1 MVNFISFLIV
11 AAGVLVAIPTT
22 MFFLEVV
29 AAIVLP
35 QRAILSPGNRQRPRV
50 AVLVPAHNES
60 SGIVPTLADVRAQIR
75 ADDRLVVVADNCTDD
90 TGAVATVSGAEVID
104 RNEPERKGKGYAL
117 AWGLRY
123 LGADPPEV
131 VIVIDADCRLAEKVI
146 DRLAIAC
153 AVTHRPVQ
161 ALDLMTAPDKSLIDF
176 RVAEFAWRLKNWVR
190 PLGLRALN
198 LPCQLMGTGMAFP
211 WYVVRSVDLA
221 SGSTVEDLKLGL
233 ELTLAGKPPMFCPF
247 PGVTSEFPLTPKG
260 VHNQRLRWEQ
270 GHIGAVVKMA
280 PRLIFLAIIR
290 ADLDL
295 LALALDTA
303 VPPLAILGV
312 LVFLISMVA
321 GVAALLGISSVAIL
335 ISLVSYGEL
344 IGGVFLAWLKY
355 GQDLIRPDS
364 LLSMFFYLS
373 AKLPLY
379 LKIVSGN
386 SQWTRTDRR
395 KV

>member
-1 MVNFISFLIV
+1 MVNFISLLIV
-11 AAGVLVAIPTT
+11 AAGVLVAIPST

-29 AAIVLP
+29 AAIMLP

-60 SGIVPTLADVRAQIR
+60 SGIVPTLADIRAQIG

-153 AVTHRPVQ
+153 AVTQRPVQ

-211 WYVVRSVDLA
+211 WYVVRSIDLA

-247 PGVTSEFPLTPKG
+247 PGVASEFPLTPKG

-303 VPPLAILGV
+303 VPPLTMLGA
-312 LVFLISMVA
+312 LVFVISMVA
-321 GVAALLGISSVAIL
+321 GVAALLGLSSTAIL